1 MKKLMSV
8 LLGLSLVIGT
18 ASLAFAWQGDDKKDD
33 GGGKKKK
40 KKKTGDRTVIHTDA
54 TVR

>member
-18 ASLAFAWQGDDKKDD
+18 ATVAFSQEGEGKKEKKE
-33 GGGKKKK
+33 GKKKGK
-40 KKKTGDRTVIHTDA
+40 KKGEHKEGEKN
-54 TVR
+54 